1 MNRFNRIPPIHRALF
16 KLKQPLL
23 NRIKG
28 MSVSKL
34 MLNNAK
40 IHPNQIA
47 LYHCAEDDYSN
58 ASSMTWKDIHQHA
71 CQLAAYFFSQNISNQ
86 TILIMARNRPEHYIA
101 DLACLYSNNI
111 PASIYTSLTAS
122 QISDILKITHAKH
135 IIVDA
140 PSMYQHAQKS
150 SHLCHHPIKVICI
163 EKPKRLQKNAVLWKQ
178 AIQSGKHCLDSYHDR
193 ILKTIHQSKPADIA
207 CYIFT
212 SGTTGK
218 PKGAIL
224 SHENVIFAAAGVH
237 TVGTQHIP
245 NAKLVSYLPLAH
257 VFERVV
263 GYYGWI
269 YSKHTIFCTWSV
281 NDLKDALPSA
291 RPSIFVGVPRIYE
304 KIEQNLMLKLAKS
317 PLNWLFQMAL
327 NNGKKRNIHK
337 QNNTPIPILIRLKHV
352 FFSWLLFK
360 RIKKAIGFDHCRLC
374 LSGSAPLDPDVIDF
388 FAALDLDIVEGYG
401 LTENSAPATV
411 SWNKDMFNNMSQ
423 FFHANQISFPDSPLI
438 CQYGRV
444 GLPMPGTKVR
454 IHSKTNLISIYGPHV
469 FQRYL
474 HDARSTSDTFD
485 GKWLKT
491 GDLGMIHPSGE
502 IEIIGRKKDLIVLSN
517 GKNIAPRKIEQAMS
531 KHPLIAHLCL
541 VGDGKAYL
549 IAIIC
554 LRYDGGEVRY
564 AKNHDIPYRNRQQ
577 FCKNVAVKK
586 SIKAHIHKINQG
598 FCRPEQIKY
607 FHLTHDIWS
616 SDNGQLTPTLKLK
629 RAFLLDQYAKVTDK
643 IYQEHD
649 PTSHNNT

>member
-28 MSVSKL
+28 MTVSKL
-34 MLNNAK
+34 MLSNARQ
-40 IHPNQIA
+40 HPDQIA
-47 LYHCAEDDYSN
+47 LYHCPKNDYSN
-58 ASSMTWKDIHQHA
+58 VSSMTWQDIHQHA
-71 CQLAAYFFSQNISNQ
+71 CQLAAYFSSQNISNQ

-111 PASIYTSLTAS
+111 PASIYISLTSS
-122 QISDILKITHAKH
+122 QISDILQVTHAKH
-135 IIVDA
+135 IIIDDPV
-140 PSMYQHAQKS
+140 MYQNVQKS
-150 SHLCHHPIKVICI
+150 GHLCHQSMAVICM
-163 EKPKRLQKNAVLWKQ
+163 EKPKRLQKNTVLW
-178 AIQSGKHCLDSYHDR
+178 AHVLQSGKNCLNTYHAS
-193 ILKTIHQSKPADIA
+193 ILKTIRQSKPSDTV

-224 SHENVIFAAAGVH
+224 SHENVIFAAAGVD
-237 TVGTQHIP
+237 TVGTQHIH

-281 NDLKDALPSA
+281 NDLKNALTSA
-291 RPSIFVGVPRIYE
+291 QPSIFVGVPRIYE
-304 KIEQNLMLKLAKS
+304 KIEQNLMLKLVNS

-327 NNGKKRNIHK
+327 ANGKKRNFHK
-337 QNNTPIPILIRLKHV
+337 QKNEPIPTLIHLKHI
-352 FFSWLLFK
+352 FFSWLILK
-360 RIKKAIGFDHCRLC
+360 RIRKAIGLDHCKLC

-411 SWNKDMFNNMSQ
+411 SWNQDMFNNMSQ
-423 FFHANQISFPDSPLI
+423 FFRANQISFPDDPLI

-454 IHSKTNLISIYGPHV
+454 IHSKTNLISLYGPHV
-469 FQRYL
+469 FQGYF
-474 HDARSTSDTFD
+474 HNARATTDTFD

-491 GDLGMIHPSGE
+491 GDLGTIHPSGE
-502 IEIIGRKKDLIVLSN
+502 IEIIGRKKNLIVLSN

-531 KHPLIAHLCL
+531 KHPLIAHICL

-554 LRYDGGEVRY
+554 LRHDGGEVRY
-564 AKNHDIPYRNRQQ
+564 AKNHNLSYRNRQQ
-577 FCKNVAVKK
+577 FCKNTAVKK
-586 SIKAHIHKINQG
+586 SIKAYIHKINQN

-607 FHLTHDIWS
+607 FHLTADIWS

-629 RAFLLDQYAKVTDK
+629 RAFVLNQYAKIIDT
-643 IYQEHD
+643 IYQKHD
-649 PTSHNNT
+649 PTNHNQT

>member
-1 MNRFNRIPPIHRALF
+1 MNLFNRIHPIHRALF

-34 MLNNAK
+34 MLHNATK
-40 IHPNQIA
+40 HPHKIA
-47 LYHCAEDDYSN
+47 LYHCAKDDYSKV
-58 ASSMTWKDIHQHA
+58 SSMTWQDIHQQA
-71 CQLAAYFFSQNISNQ
+71 CQLAAYFLSQNISNQ

-111 PASIYTSLTAS
+111 PASIYISLTAS

-135 IIVDA
+135 IIVDD
-140 PSMYQHAQKS
+140 PSMYQHVQKS
-150 SHLCHHPIKVICI
+150 RHLCHQSNTVICI
-163 EKPKRLQKNAVLWKQ
+163 EKPKRLQKNAILWEQ
-178 AIQSGKHCLDSYHDR
+178 VIQSGKQCLDAYHAS
-193 ILKTIHQSKPADIA
+193 ILKIIKQSKPSDTA

-237 TVGTQHIP
+237 MVGTQHIP

-281 NDLKDALPSA
+281 NDLKDAMISA
-291 RPSIFVGVPRIYE
+291 RPNIFVGVPRIYE
-304 KIEQNLMLKLAKS
+304 KVEQNLVLKLANS
-317 PLNWLFQMAL
+317 PLNWLFKMAL
-327 NNGKKRNIHK
+327 ANGKKRNTHT
-337 QNNTPIPILIRLKHV
+337 QNNTPIPVLVRLKHAL
-352 FFSWLLFK
+352 FSWLILN
-360 RIKKAIGFDHCRLC
+360 RIKKAIGLDQCKLC
-374 LSGSAPLDPDVIDF
+374 LSGSAALDP
-388 FAALDLDIVEGYG
+388 
-401 LTENSAPATV
+401 ENSAPATV
-411 SWNKDMFNNMSQ
+411 SWNQDMFNNMSQ
-423 FFHANQISFPDSPLI
+423 FLHANQISFPDDPLI

-469 FQRYL
+469 FQGYL
-474 HDARSTSDTFD
+474 HDTRSTSDTFD
-485 GKWLKT
+485 DKWLKT
-491 GDLGMIHPSGE
+491 GDLGTIHPSGE
-502 IEIIGRKKDLIVLSN
+502 VEITGRKKDLIVLSN
-517 GKNIAPRKIEQAMS
+517 GKNISPRKIEQAMS
-531 KHPLIAHLCL
+531 KHPLIGHLCL
-541 VGDGKAYL
+541 VGDDRAYL
-549 IAIIC
+549 IAVIC

-564 AKNHDIPYRNRQQ
+564 AKNHDIPYRDRKQ
-577 FCKNVAVKK
+577 FCKHVAVKK
-586 SIKAHIHKINQG
+586 SIQKHIHKINQG

-607 FHLTHDIWS
+607 FHLTDDIWS

-629 RAFLLDQYAKVTDK
+629 RAFVLDQYAKITAK
-643 IYQEHD
+643 IYQQHD
-649 PTSHNNT
+649 PTSHNN